1 MVCAFDASDLMS
13 RLFMGDAHCR
23 PGGLS
28 LPHRIVVSEA
38 EWKWYEV
45 QAHVFFCI
53 SRVRLFIYRVL
64 ALYLSWLS
72 RTDRVCFMLI
82 VAVSPV
88 SCTSWTC
95 RLPIEFFIAVV

>member
-38 EWKWYEV
+38 EWKWDEV
-45 QAHVFFCI
+45 QAY
-53 SRVRLFIYRVL
+53 IYLLHLLCPLV
-64 ALYLSWLS
+64 YLSCAGS
-72 RTDRVCFMLI
+72 ISI
-82 VAVSPV
+82 VVVSY
-88 SCTSWTC
+88 
-95 RLPIEFFIAVV
+95 